1 MAVRLGWL
9 AAASGTALVVAFLF
23 ISRTGT
29 CIDYVPESGKTSYC
43 TTTPVLGNELTWV
56 ITALAAMFVVYC
68 LARAFA
74 RRRP

>member
-23 ISRTGT
+23 ISGTGA
-29 CIDYVPESGKTSYC
+29 CIDYVPESGKTSHC
-43 TTTPVLGNELTWV
+43 TTTPMLGNGLTWV
-56 ITALAAMFVVYC
+56 IAALAAMFVVYC

-74 RRRP
+74 RRKP